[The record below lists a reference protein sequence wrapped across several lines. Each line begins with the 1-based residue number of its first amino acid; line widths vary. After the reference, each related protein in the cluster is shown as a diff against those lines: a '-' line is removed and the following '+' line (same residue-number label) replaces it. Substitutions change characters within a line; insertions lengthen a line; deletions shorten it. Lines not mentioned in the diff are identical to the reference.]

1 MMTSAPACA
10 ARTASGTPPAMNVTL
25 QPAAWARSTYRFT
38 SCCGNGQAKAITDGR
53 RASAEARESSS
64 ISTRRKFKAK
74 GRFVRSR
81 IGAVPART
89 CSGVK
94 LMTAHRAETACA
106 GHGCHQFRG
115 VHGSHPAKRDW
126 MIYVQEV
133 TYRRS
138 DHDFALRLGE
148 FQESVSIRRRVRPSA
163 KRDTKC
169 RF

>member
-1 MMTSAPACA
+1 MTCLASSDSHSAYGP
-10 ARTASGTPPAMNVTL
+10 PPAVNVTL

-64 ISTRRKFKAK
+64 ISNRRKFKAK

-81 IGAVPART
+81 IAAVPART

-106 GHGCHQFRG
+106 GHDCHQFRG

-126 MIYVQEV
+126 MIY
-133 TYRRS
+133 
-138 DHDFALRLGE
+138 A
-148 FQESVSIRRRVRPSA
+148 
-163 KRDTKC
+163 
-169 RF
+169 